1 MIRLCELNKDP
12 AKYAGEVE
20 IAGWVRTVR
29 DSKNIGFI
37 ELSDGSCFRNVQVV
51 YENNIPNDI
60 IKQINTGCAISV
72 VGDLVLTPDAKQP
85 FEVKAREIKIEGL
98 CASDYPMQKKR
109 HSLEYLRTMQHLRPR
124 TNTFQATFRVRNVV
138 AQAIH
143 RFFDERGFL

>member
-109 HSLEYLRTMQHLRPR
+109 HSLVSSHHAAPQAANQHLPGHLQGSQRSCPGH
-124 TNTFQATFRVRNVV
+124 TP
-138 AQAIH
+138 
-143 RFFDERGFL
+143 LL

>member
-85 FEVKAREIKIEGL
+85 FEVKARAFAPAIIQCRRNGTAL
-98 CASDYPMQKKR
+98 SIFAPCSTSGRAPTPS
-109 HSLEYLRTMQHLRPR
+109 RPPSG
-124 TNTFQATFRVRNVV
+124 FAT
-138 AQAIH
+138 
-143 RFFDERGFL
+143 